1 MPVETATL
9 TLFLATVC
17 VFILT
22 PGPNMIFCVSRAVI
36 GGSSVGV
43 YSALGVCIGLAI
55 HATAAGLGL
64 SQLFKYFPVAYDVL
78 KVGGAA
84 YLLWLAWQSYA
95 SSRNAALDFS
105 EASVPLKGAHP
116 RVLRIIA
123 QGTLNALLSPKAVFF
138 YLVLFPQFL
147 DPARGRI
154 LTQSLFLIMVVN
166 LLNFTVIAS
175 LCVGAGRSSRWLAKN
190 PMVIAWQRKLV
201 AVVFVGLAARV
212 ALTKS
217 PA

>member
-1 MPVETATL
+1 MPVEGATL
-9 TLFLATVC
+9 TLFLATVS

-22 PGPNMIFCVSRAVI
+22 PGPNMIFCVSRAVT
-36 GGSSVGV
+36 GGSAVGV

-95 SSRNAALDFS
+95 SSRDAVLEFSDASASLQAARRRTLT
-105 EASVPLKGAHP
+105 V
-116 RVLRIIA
+116 IA
-123 QGTLNALLSPKAVFF
+123 QGALNALLSPKAVFF

-147 DPARGRI
+147 DPTQGSI
-154 LTQSLFLIMVVN
+154 LMQSLFLIMIVN
-166 LLNFTVIAS
+166 LLNFAVIAS
-175 LCVGAGRSSRWLAKN
+175 LCVGAGRSSRWLARN
-190 PMVIAWQRKLV
+190 PAVIAWQRRLV
-201 AVVFVGLAARV
+201 AMVFVGLAARV
-212 ALTKS
+212 AFARS